1 MAELALE
8 TRDSGV
14 RFRVRVK
21 PRAKQSRVL
30 GVRDGVL
37 EVAVA
42 APPVDGAANEELIRT
57 LAGALSVPRGAVQ
70 IVSGTAGRSKLIQVR
85 GLSEARVKAAWHV

>member
-1 MAELALE
+1 MAELVLE

-21 PRAKQSRVL
+21 PRAKRSGVL
-30 GVRDGVL
+30 GVREGVL

-57 LAGALSVPRGAVQ
+57 LARALSVPRGAVE
-70 IVSGTAGRSKLIQVR
+70 IVSGAAGRSKLIFVH
-85 GLSEARVKAAWHV
+85 GLGEAQVKAAWRG